1 MGFGLMK
8 LDISAI
14 LMETVRIIGRKFFLL
29 FGVWA
34 AFMALRIAVIAIGG
48 AITGGLGVAS
58 TYLTPSSILGGGA
71 GLAILL
77 TYIAYLLV
85 VLAGMAGLS
94 GVASPVRHYSFG
106 EAFGAG
112 LRGAPALLAIAIM
125 IGVVLII
132 GAIVAGEGVLWLPAD
147 KQIHAILIGCAAL
160 LILGTYL
167 ACRLALVF
175 PIVAVERVRNPLV
188 VLKRSWE
195 LTRHHVVTIFLATL
209 AFAVLVVVLY
219 GLAVLPIIG
228 SYAAIIYGGLSTVP
242 GGGAMIV
249 SFLAAVLVSI
259 VISFA
264 YAVFLSVIHAGLV
277 GAAETTAEAL

>member
-14 LMETVRIIGRKFFLL
+14 FVETGRIIGRKFLLL

-34 AFMALRIAVIAIGG
+34 AFLVLRIAVIAIGG
-48 AITGGLGVAS
+48 AITGGLGVAG

-71 GLAILL
+71 GLAIFLS
-77 TYIAYLLV
+77 YIAYLLV

-94 GVASPVRHYSFG
+94 GVASPLRHYGFG

-112 LRGAPALLAIAIM
+112 LRGAPVLLAIAIM
-125 IGVVLII
+125 IGAVLMLGMMVL
-132 GAIVAGEGVLWLPAD
+132 GAGASWLAAD
-147 KQIHAILIGCAAL
+147 NHIRAILIGCIAL
-160 LILGTYL
+160 LILGVYL
-167 ACRLALVF
+167 ACRLALVL
-175 PIVAVERVRNPLV
+175 PIVAVEGVCNPLV
-188 VLKRSWE
+188 ALKRSWE

-219 GLAVLPIIG
+219 GLAVLPIMG
-228 SYAAIIYGGLSTVP
+228 SYAAIIYGGVSTVP

-249 SFLAAVLVSI
+249 SLLAAVLVSI

-264 YAVFLSVIHAGLV
+264 YAVFLSVIHAGLA
-277 GAAETTAEAL
+277 GAAETTAEVL

>member
-1 MGFGLMK
+1 MGFGLVK

-14 LMETVRIIGRKFFLL
+14 FLETGRIIGRKFLLL

-34 AFMALRIAVIAIGG
+34 AFLVLRIAVIAIGG
-48 AITGGLGVAS
+48 AVSGGLGVVGTDLSA
-58 TYLTPSSILGGGA
+58 SSILGGGT

-77 TYIAYLLV
+77 SYIAYLLV

-94 GVASPVRHYSFG
+94 GVASPLRHYGFG
-106 EAFGAG
+106 EALGAG
-112 LRGAPALLAIAIM
+112 LRSAPVLLAIAIM
-125 IGVVLII
+125 IGVVLLLGMIVV
-132 GAIVAGEGVLWLPAD
+132 GAGASWLAAD
-147 KQIHAILIGCAAL
+147 NHIRAILIGCAVLLAL
-160 LILGTYL
+160 GAYL

-188 VLKRSWE
+188 ALKRSWV

-209 AFAVLVVVLY
+209 IFAVLVVVLY
-219 GLAVLPIIG
+219 GLAALPVIG
-228 SYAAIIYGGLSTVP
+228 SYAAIIYGGVSTVP
-242 GGGAMIV
+242 GVGAMII

-277 GAAETTAEAL
+277 GAAETTAEAF